1 MYYTYYIVWICTHTC
16 MLLHTSCREP
26 GVRNLQKQ
34 IEKLVRK
41 VAFQIATKEAA
52 KVTVTDGN
60 LEKFVGP
67 PIFAKDRIFDS
78 TPAGVVMGLAWTSMG
93 GATLFIE
100 SVAVASADKAAL
112 RCTGQ
117 VCVCGCVCVCV
128 WTCGCVCMCID
139 LIYRV
144 RRGRERGQ
152 GRAALHWPGTP

>member
-1 MYYTYYIVWICTHTC
+1 

-52 KVTVTDGN
+52 KVTVTDSN

-117 VCVCGCVCVCV
+117 VRPKPYTLHPKPSTLKPTPAAVRCTGQMEEVMLESIEIAVY
-128 WTCGCVCMCID
+128 
-139 LIYRV
+139 LSIY
-144 RRGRERGQ
+144 
-152 GRAALHWPGTP
+152 LSI

>member
-1 MYYTYYIVWICTHTC
+1 

-52 KVTVTDGN
+52 KVTVTDSN

-100 SVAVASADKAAL
+100 SVAVTSADKAAL

-117 VCVCGCVCVCV
+117 VCVYVCVDVCV
-128 WTCGCVCMCID
+128 HQCVYVSM
-139 LIYRV
+139 YK
-144 RRGRERGQ
+144 
-152 GRAALHWPGTP
+152 AALRCTGQVSSTP